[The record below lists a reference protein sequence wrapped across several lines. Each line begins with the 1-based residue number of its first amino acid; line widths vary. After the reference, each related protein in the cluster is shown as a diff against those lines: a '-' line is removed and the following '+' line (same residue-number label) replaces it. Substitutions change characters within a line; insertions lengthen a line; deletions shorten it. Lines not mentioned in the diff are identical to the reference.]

1 MANSTATNA
10 TKLDAY
16 EPQVGLST
24 VITNTTAI
32 TDDALRSQTEPLKS
46 MCHYIVK

>member
-1 MANSTATNA
+1 MANSTA

-24 VITNTTAI
+24 VITNTSAV
-32 TDDALRSQTEPLKS
+32 TDEIKLINASTSQTEPLKS
-46 MCHYIVK
+46 MCIM